1 MLAFST
7 ISDTR
12 VADAIRIMLSVLA
25 PIRSVLRS
33 AINLVIAI
41 ITLPLR
47 ILRRLL

>member
-1 MLAFST
+1 
-7 ISDTR
+7 
-12 VADAIRIMLSVLA
+12 MLSILT

-33 AINLVIAI
+33 IINVIIAI

>member
-1 MLAFST
+1 
-7 ISDTR
+7 
-12 VADAIRIMLSVLA
+12 MLSILT

-33 AINLVIAI
+33 IINVVIAI